1 MDKDKKVKLKNKE
14 WGIFAFVI
22 ALVVGLSI
30 IIGVNVSVD
39 NKLVLDKDNQQN
51 VATSTESIE
60 FVMPVEGGVLLKDYS
75 NTKLKYNA
83 TLKQW
88 EAHKGVDISAKEGTK
103 VVSVLDGTVTG
114 IENTHL
120 KGTTVTITHKDGLV
134 TTYSSLD
141 KEIDVKLND
150 NVKRSQVIGKVSTSA
165 KGESG
170 DGPHIHFEVIKDGVK
185 VDPNLYLNFGNK

>member
-14 WGIFAFVI
+14 WGVFAFVI

-30 IIGVNVSVD
+30 IIGVNMSVD
-39 NKLVLDKDNQQN
+39 NKLVLDNDNQQN

-60 FVMPVEGGVLLKDYS
+60 FVMPVEDGVLLKDYS
-75 NTKLKYNA
+75 NSKLKYNS

-88 EAHKGVDISAKEGTK
+88 EAHKGVDISAKEGTS

-120 KGTTVTITHKDGLV
+120 KGTTITITHKDGLI

-150 NVKRSQVIGKVSTSA
+150 NVKRGQVIGKVSTSA
-165 KGESG
+165 KGESN